1 MVDATVDPFE
11 ARAQKPPAPGADP
24 FAARAVSPSP
34 FQSRAVPTMAQ
45 PPLSAPFASRA
56 VPARG
61 SVKPRPKGM
70 PAPVA
75 PPSLLDRAGDV
86 LSDIGEGVL
95 EAPGQVVGGVRDA
108 VQEMNASAFSLAG
121 WLNENVADLGQ
132 IDFSN
137 GFEWKSG
144 MPARAPEL
152 PKVGEADSTTGGLVR
167 GVSQFLTAFIPA
179 AKALKVG
186 SATTKLG
193 QFGRASAA
201 GAVADATAF
210 DPHEK
215 RLANLVQEYP
225 TLSNPVTAYLAADPS
240 DSEAEGRFKNAV
252 EGLGLGTVAEG
263 FFQAIRAV
271 RASRR
276 AGAPPESE
284 AGLPAAD
291 VAPDAVPARPG
302 QAEAEIDPFEASA
315 KTPDGADQN
324 IAPALEGG
332 AKPGAEDA
340 MAAHLKTRTDE
351 QVRTLQTA
359 NLDMTERA
367 LVDAEAARRGIEPP
381 PAREAYPPPTQTP
394 PVKAEAYPSQTVIN
408 ANGKTIRWARPLD
421 LVSWLRSKGGLQ
433 DQAGELSA
441 MGLNNAARRS
451 KFTAN
456 EQMLGPLVADNGMD
470 LDRAARAAWEA
481 GFIDGAD
488 RPDVNQFLDVLRQT
502 YEADDAGARAFR
514 SDDRD
519 WLASRGAE
527 RPIEQEAAAMGID
540 DAGRSLADLEQEVG
554 LAASLRDDR
563 PGLPR
568 QEVEASAPLQGD
580 IMSRDGADA
589 LDAMTAR
596 GKVEDAT
603 AGNIRLDGIE
613 TVEDIRKALK
623 VVSDQNA
630 AFGGAR
636 RGVVSDDAVQAL
648 ADDLGMTAESLGKRR
663 MGQAFNA
670 EQALASRQLLAN
682 SGEDLV
688 TKAKAAR
695 GGSDEAKLDFMRAWT
710 RHVAVQEQVAG
721 MTAEAGRALRS
732 FQLVARSERAKL
744 AAIRE
749 AVNRAGG
756 SEHLDDLADKLANID
771 DPATLN
777 RLTRQAYK
785 PGLHDALREYWINAL
800 LSGPTT
806 HMVNTMSN
814 GLTFL
819 WTLPEDL
826 VAAGFGKLHGGDKV
840 FATEA
845 GVRAF
850 SMVEGVRD
858 GFKAFATAMKEGRGF
873 DNTYGKLEGNHQNAI
888 PGLVGDVVRI
898 PTRMLEAEDSFFKM
912 LTFRTEINALA
923 VRDAKRQGL
932 KGADF
937 SRRVGEL
944 KANPTDEMV
953 DAAIQR
959 ARENTF
965 TNSLGKAGNALSL
978 ARQHV
983 PGAGWVVPFLK
994 TPLNILKFAARR
1006 SPLGLAL
1013 KEVRDELGAGGVSR
1027 DKVMAQMSLGSAAA
1041 MASVSY
1047 AMEGKMTGGGPSDFQ
1062 EKRALMA
1069 TGWRPYS
1076 VKIGDEWV
1084 TYNRLDPI
1092 GMLMGMSADVAEIL
1106 KSDDEKDATEIV
1118 AALGGSFTKLM
1129 LDKSYLRGIADAV
1142 QAADDPDRYA
1152 ERWTNGF
1159 IASFIPN
1166 AVGQV
1171 TRADDP
1177 IIRETKG
1184 LLETIKAKIPGMSRG
1199 LFPKRDMWGKPIT
1212 RDSGAF
1218 GDGVAGRLMSPSK
1231 SVGLERDALTQD
1243 LIKLE
1248 LEFPPPSKTLRGVEL
1263 TPGQYD
1269 QWAALRGGVLRD
1281 VLSKL
1286 HDTPAI
1292 KAMPDFLR
1300 REVYA
1305 RAINKVRSVATDAFM
1320 AANPGIA
1327 TLSIGERAKALTEG
1341 RRRETVEQ

>member
-1 MVDATVDPFE
+1 MVDATTIDPFE
-11 ARAQKPPAPGADP
+11 ARRAQKPSGPGADP
-24 FAARAVSPSP
+24 FAARAVTLSP
-34 FQSRAVPTMAQ
+34 FQSRAIPV
-45 PPLSAPFASRA
+45 RA
-56 VPARG
+56 FP
-61 SVKPRPKGM
+61 STKPRASGGV

-75 PPSLLDRAGDV
+75 PPSLLNRAGDV
-86 LSDIGEGVL
+86 VADIGEGIM
-95 EAPGQVVGGVRDA
+95 EAPGQVLGGVRDA
-108 VQEMNASAFSLAG
+108 VQEMNESAFSLAG

-132 IDFSN
+132 LDFSN
-137 GFEWKSG
+137 GIQWKPG
-144 MPARAPEL
+144 MPAKAPEL
-152 PKVGEADSTTGGLVR
+152 PEVDDAESTTGNLVR

-179 AKALKVG
+179 AKAMKVG
-186 SATTKLG
+186 GAATKLG

-215 RLANLVQEYP
+215 RLANLIESHP
-225 TLSNPVTAYLAADPS
+225 ALSNPVTAYLAADPS
-240 DSEAEGRFKNAV
+240 DTEVEGRFKNAV
-252 EGLGLGTVAEG
+252 EGLGLGTAAEG
-263 FFQAIRAV
+263 FLQAIRAI

-276 AGAPPESE
+276 AGASPDAQTGIP
-284 AGLPAAD
+284 GGD
-291 VAPDAVPARPG
+291 GAPDAVPARPDAADVG
-302 QAEAEIDPFEASA
+302 VDPFEARA
-315 KTPDGADQN
+315 ITPDDAAQG
-324 IAPALEGG
+324 IAPAKGP
-332 AKPGAEDA
+332 KPGAEDA
-340 MAAHLKTRTDE
+340 MAAHLRTRTDE

-367 LVDAEAARRGIEPP
+367 LVDAEAARRGIVPP
-381 PAREAYPPPTQTP
+381 PAREAYPKPAQSS
-394 PVKAEAYPSQTVIN
+394 PVKAEAYPSQTVTN
-408 ANGKTIRWARPLD
+408 VNGKTIRWSRPLD
-421 LVSWLRSKGGLQ
+421 MVSYLRSKGGLQ

-451 KFTAN
+451 EFTAN
-456 EQMLGPLVADNGMD
+456 EQMLGPLVADNGMT
-470 LDRAARAAWEA
+470 LDDAARTAWEA

-488 RPDVNQFLDVLRQT
+488 RPDVNQFLDVLRRT
-502 YEADDAGARAFR
+502 HEADDVGARAFR
-514 SDDRD
+514 PDDRD
-519 WLASRGAE
+519 WLASRNAE

-554 LAASLRDDR
+554 LAATLREDR
-563 PGLPR
+563 GALPR

-580 IMSRDGADA
+580 VMSREGTEA

-596 GKVEDAT
+596 GKVEDAA

-613 TVEDIRKALK
+613 TVEDIRKVLK
-623 VVSDQNA
+623 TVSDQNA

-648 ADDLGMTAESLGKRR
+648 ADDLGMTAEKLGKRR

-670 EQALASRQLLAN
+670 EEALASRQLLAN

-695 GGSDEAKLDFMRAWT
+695 GGGDAAKLDFMRAWT

-732 FQLVARSERAKL
+732 FQLVAKSERAKL

-756 SEHLDDLADKLANID
+756 SEHLDDLADKLANIE

-785 PGLHDALREYWINAL
+785 PGIHDMLREYWINSL
-800 LSGPTT
+800 LSGPNT
-806 HMVNTMSN
+806 HVVNMTSN
-814 GLTFL
+814 ALVHL
-819 WTLPEDL
+819 WSLPEDL
-826 VAAGFGKLHGGDKV
+826 IAAGFGKLHGGEKM
-840 FATEA
+840 FASEA

-850 SMVEGVRD
+850 STVEGVRD

-888 PGLVGDVVRI
+888 PGVIGDVVRI

-923 VRDAKRQGL
+923 VRDAKSQGL
-932 KGADF
+932 TGADF
-937 SRRVGEL
+937 AKRVGEL
-944 KANPTDEMV
+944 KANPSDEMV

-1006 SPLGLAL
+1006 TPVGIAL
-1013 KEVRDELGAGGVSR
+1013 KEVRDELAAGGIPR
-1027 DKVMAQMSLGSAAA
+1027 DKVLAQMSLGSAAA
-1041 MASVSY
+1041 LASVSY
-1047 AMEGKMTGGGPSDFQ
+1047 AMEGKMTGGGPSDFK

-1092 GMLMGMSADVAEIL
+1092 GMLMGMAADVAEIL
-1106 KSDDEKDATEIV
+1106 KNDDKQEATEIV

-1142 QAADDPDRYA
+1142 QAADDPDRHA
-1152 ERWTNGF
+1152 ERWVNGF
-1159 IASFIPN
+1159 ITSFIPN

-1177 IIRETKG
+1177 ILRETKG
-1184 LLETIKAKIPGMSRG
+1184 LIETFKAKLPGMSRG
-1199 LFPKRDMWGKPIT
+1199 LFPKRNMWGEPIA
-1212 RDSGAF
+1212 RDPGAM
-1218 GDGVAGRLMSPSK
+1218 GGGMTGRLLSPAK
-1231 SVGLERDALTQD
+1231 STGSERDALTED
-1243 LIKLE
+1243 LIKLD
-1248 LEFPPPSKTLRGVEL
+1248 LAFSAPSKTLRGVEL
-1263 TPGQYD
+1263 TPAQYD
-1269 QWAALRGGVLRD
+1269 RWSAMRGGVLRQ
-1281 VLSKL
+1281 VLSRL
-1286 HDTPAI
+1286 HDTPTI

-1300 REVYA
+1300 REIYA
-1305 RAINKVRSVATDAFM
+1305 KAINKVRSAATSAFL
-1320 AANPGIA
+1320 AANPEIS
-1327 TLSIGERAKALTEG
+1327 TLSINERAKALTEG
-1341 RRRETVEQ
+1341 RKREKVER